1 MNRTNLL
8 VVLAVVCGIAV
19 LWWTLRPVAVRVEVG
34 GVERRLLEVTVEE
47 QGKTRARDRYTVAA
61 PITGR
66 LLRTAVDEGM
76 HVERGEILATM
87 APPPEDPR
95 TEATI
100 RAELTAAE
108 AHMREAEA
116 ALEEARTAHEQ
127 ARREAARRRDLFAQG
142 AISTEKRE
150 QYERSAKAA
159 RARLDTARA
168 ALRAARADVDR
179 ARSRL
184 LGVPADID
192 NGNETI
198 TSVRAPAAGTVFRV
212 HEESERVV
220 PAGTPLFEIG
230 VDRGLEL
237 VIDLLT
243 EDAVSVE
250 AGDPIRITG
259 WGGDVTLQGSVRYV
273 EPQAFTEVS
282 ALGVEEQRVNVI
294 GDLLDPP
301 PSLGAGYRIE
311 AAIVTWSEEGILTVP
326 TSAIFRGARGWR
338 AFVVEGGRARL
349 REIEVGRRGKEHVQL
364 SGGLEEGEQV
374 IVFPSDL
381 VEDGARVAV
390 TASSLGPGS

>member
-1 MNRTNLL
+1 MNRRNLSIA
-8 VVLAVVCGIAV
+8 LAAAFGIAI
-19 LWWTLRPVAVRVEVG
+19 LWVALRPAATRVEVAP
-34 GVERRLLEVTVEE
+34 VERGNLDVTVEE

-66 LLRTAVDEGM
+66 LLRTEVDEGM
-76 HVERGEILATM
+76 HVERGEVLATM

-100 RAELTAAE
+100 RAELMAAE
-108 AHMREAEA
+108 ARMRESEA
-116 ALEEARTAHEQ
+116 SLEEARTADEQ

-142 AISTEKRE
+142 AISTETRE
-150 QYERSAKAA
+150 QYERSAKSA
-159 RARLDTARA
+159 RARLETARA
-168 ALRAARADVDR
+168 SLRAARADVDR

-184 LGVPADID
+184 LGVPADTD
-192 NGNETI
+192 GGGDTI
-198 TSVRAPAAGTVFRV
+198 APVRAPAAGTVFRV

-230 VDRGLEL
+230 VGRGLEL

-243 EDAVSVE
+243 EDAVQVE
-250 AGDPIRITG
+250 SGDVIRITG
-259 WGGDVTLQGSVRYV
+259 WGGDDGLEGRVRYV

-301 PSLGAGYRIE
+301 ASLGAGYRIE
-311 AAIVTWSEEGILTVP
+311 AAIVTWSGTDVLMLP
-326 TSAIFRGARGWR
+326 TSAIFRRGKGWN

-349 REIEVGRRGKEHVQL
+349 REIEIGRRGAERVEL
-364 SGGLEEGEQV
+364 LGGLEEGSQV

-381 VEDGARVAV
+381 VEEGVRVAV
-390 TASSLGPGS
+390 VESSS